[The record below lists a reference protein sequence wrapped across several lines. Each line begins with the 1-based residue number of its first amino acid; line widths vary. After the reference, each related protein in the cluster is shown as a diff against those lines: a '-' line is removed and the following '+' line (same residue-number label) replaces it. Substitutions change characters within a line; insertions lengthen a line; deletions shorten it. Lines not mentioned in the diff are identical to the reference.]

1 MLLLRWLT
9 ERRPM
14 LSSPFPWTSQQQMA
28 SGAPGTC
35 GRQGGRPW
43 TGCVRVARCSD
54 TQSTQNVGVRR
65 VNTETGKLSRVSRK
79 HNARSSPD
87 GFATFCYSAC
97 LSHFAAPFLITPTE
111 ASGAEI
117 CVRKPQPQRDRHLQH
132 LTEAA

>member
-1 MLLLRWLT
+1 MV
-9 ERRPM
+9 
-14 LSSPFPWTSQQQMA
+14 
-28 SGAPGTC
+28 SGTLGTC

-43 TGCVRVARCSD
+43 TGGVRGARCSD
-54 TQSTQNVGVRR
+54 TQSTQTDGATRID
-65 VNTETGKLSRVSRK
+65 TEAGKLSRVSRK